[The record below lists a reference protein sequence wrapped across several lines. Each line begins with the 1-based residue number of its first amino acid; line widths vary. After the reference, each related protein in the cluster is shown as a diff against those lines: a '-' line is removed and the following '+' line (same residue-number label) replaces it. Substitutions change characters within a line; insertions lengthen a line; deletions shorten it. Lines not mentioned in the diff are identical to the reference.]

1 MDFIFLNVKRREM
14 ERLVH
19 EGMDV
24 VSKDMSDAI

>member
-14 ERLVH
+14 ERLVR